1 MDRVNVRWNRGRRF
15 VGVDSSGHGVV
26 MDATAENGGEGSG
39 VRPLELVLYALGGCT
54 GIDVL
59 SILEKKRQRV
69 TDFEVYLDAEKRDEI
84 PRLYS
89 DITIRYLITGH
100 GIKSTAVEHAIGLS
114 EEKYC
119 SVRAMLGPDVRVT
132 SSYEIREAE

>member
-1 MDRVNVRWNRGRRF
+1 
-15 VGVDSSGHGVV
+15 

-59 SILEKKRQRV
+59 AVLEKKRQRV
-69 TDFEVYLDAEKRDEI
+69 TNIEVYLDATKRDEI
-84 PRLYS
+84 PQIYA
-89 DITIRYLITGH
+89 DITMRYLVTGH
-100 GIKSTAVEHAIGLS
+100 HIKPTAVEHAIELS
-114 EEKYC
+114 EGKYC
-119 SVRAMLGPDVRVT
+119 SVRAMLGPEVHIT